1 MSGDLLYEDINTP
14 YFGSETL
21 DDLHSAIIKRGHAET
36 TVVVLYT
43 ISAIIVKVVGRL
55 SSHLD

>member
-36 TVVVLYT
+36 TVVFVYPVLVT
-43 ISAIIVKVVGRL
+43 IVKVVGRF